1 MTEEVE
7 SPEPFEFVVGETY
20 VNEKGPFEVMSMKRD
35 KMVIK
40 WEDGTERETTVE
52 MQLRIQN
59 RRRHEKEMQERNA
72 RLAAEK
78 AHRTSKARGGASF
91 EGLQSNDFRNKISR
105 TRWRGR
111 DMLGGAVALRI
122 ESTPF
127 HFQSWAA
134 RNKNAIQWADSGLWK
149 KKRKALPAWFFGNA
163 DETSFVWGF
172 CIERSSGEDDFT
184 AGWTAFLDWLQ
195 VEENEQWL
203 QKAALEEGLEIYDAR
218 KSCFSDV
225 VTAEEK
231 KWSMS
236 DSTAKPLDSLGEF
249 INKCPK
255 AQPLDLVI
263 GKRIPKKDAI
273 ARKKEISEDIANLIS
288 RLMPLYKAAANMD

>member
-20 VNEKGPFEVMSMKRD
+20 VNEKGPFEVMSIKRE

-59 RRRHEKEMQERNA
+59 RRRHEKEMLERNA

-78 AHRTSKARGGASF
+78 ARRASKARGGASF

-111 DMLGGAVALRI
+111 DMLGGAVANRI
-122 ESTPF
+122 ESTRF

-134 RNKNAIQWADSGLWK
+134 RNKNAIQWADAVLWK

-163 DETSFVWGF
+163 DETSFSWGF
-172 CIERSSGEDDFT
+172 FIERSSGEGEFT
-184 AGWTAFLDWLQ
+184 PGWTAFLEWLQ
-195 VEENEQWL
+195 DEENEKWL
-203 QKAALEEGLEIYDAR
+203 RKAAMEEGLEIYDAR

-225 VTAEEK
+225 VTAGKK
-231 KWSMS
+231 KWSLS
-236 DSTAKPLDSLGEF
+236 DSTPKSLDSLGALIE
-249 INKCPK
+249 KCPE

-273 ARKKEISEDIANLIS
+273 ARKKEISQDIANLIS
-288 RLMPLYKAAANMD
+288 RLMPLYRAAAKAD